1 MEHPELLV
9 ELGAILLALAL
20 LSRVANRIG
29 MPTIPLYLTAGL
41 AFGSGGIVPLDITEE
56 FVQAQETYNRSGA
69 VPYHLRTPEQIA
81 GFFEGLELVE
91 PGLVSVPR
99 WRPDP
104 ADGEPPAELDAF
116 GAVGR
121 KP

>member
-1 MEHPELLV
+1 ML
-9 ELGAILLALAL
+9 
-20 LSRVANRIG
+20 
-29 MPTIPLYLTAGL
+29 
-41 AFGSGGIVPLDITEE
+41 FVPS
-56 FVQAQETYNRSGA
+56 QESYNRSGA
-69 VPYHLRTPEQIA
+69 VPYHLRSPEQIA

-99 WRPDP
+99 WRPDRT
-104 ADGEPPAELDAF
+104 DGGLPEELDAF